1 MMMLKRYL
9 MLLAVI
15 VFHSVA
21 TAQPIINGVVAD
33 AVSHK
38 PLENAHVLIS
48 GTSQGSITDKDGIFS
63 IQSDPRRLQ
72 VLLRITM
79 MGYRDTVVAFSVADT
94 IFIFP
99 NIERLKTIVVSAD
112 RHLRDISEIP
122 QRIEQVNETTIQQT
136 ATRNAD
142 EVLYLISGIYNDR
155 NQGVY
160 SRNAGVTMRGMNST
174 SRVLVLYDGAPL
186 NKADGGGINW
196 NRIDPDFIGKVE
208 VVKGPA
214 SAIYGGNAF
223 AGVVHILPPDSLSS
237 PFRLKLNAGYGSF
250 NTYEVKNS
258 IAAQIPAGNGKW
270 YFILNNM
277 YRKGGGFYQYHDSLL
292 TQYDTT
298 LFIREYGSTIQTGY
312 RNKIS
317 SLGITYSIWDD
328 IRSDGV
334 IVNEQLGSYNK
345 FTTHFAQ
352 TKFTRKAEKGEWL
365 ALAYF
370 QKEDYF
376 RQNESVGRKNG
387 KYRYYDIVSP
397 RTDAGTTISRK
408 VVLKNNASLV
418 AGGDFRHG
426 FVNAKEIHYTSTDVF
441 IKKGSMSQAAGFL
454 QYDQPLL
461 KKKLIALSGIRF
473 DYARFSNGDFSVE
486 TPSASSE
493 FINAYPVDFSDN
505 DWTALSPKLGMRYLF
520 NRHFS
525 GYVSYSHGF
534 RPPMLDDMCTNRS
547 ITKGFKIA
555 NPKLLPERLQNTEA
569 GLDLVDYRNVTL
581 RAAAWYSLGKDF
593 QYFVFTGDSVDTGG
607 DSEKAVMLRDNIA
620 EAKITGF
627 EISVFYK
634 PVKPLTLIA
643 NYTFSHSIISDFSG
657 SQFQANDIT
666 GKLIMEVPPHLVNT
680 FLTYENKYG
689 YVTFQ
694 YSFVDKR
701 WANDENTLYSP
712 EYSLINIKAGTSS
725 CKGFS
730 LSATIHDLL
739 DTPYADSNNRL
750 SPGRIVM
757 VNVQYVFEQK

>member
-1 MMMLKRYL
+1 MFTY
-9 MLLAVI
+9 
-15 VFHSVA
+15 
-21 TAQPIINGVVAD
+21 IIFVTLITFGISASGQTGLRGVVAD
-33 AVSHK
+33 ASAHK
-38 PLENAHVLIS
+38 PIADVHVRIAGS
-48 GTSQGSITDKDGIFS
+48 NEGTVTGKDGVFTLAYKGKLPVELKAS
-63 IQSDPRRLQ
+63 IL
-72 VLLRITM
+72 
-79 MGYRDTVVAFSVADT
+79 GFCDTSIIYSVPDT
-94 IFIFP
+94 IFLRP
-99 NIERLKTIVVSAD
+99 KVERLKTVVVSAD
-112 RHLRDISEIP
+112 RHERNATEIP
-122 QRIEQVNETTIQQT
+122 QRIEQVSEKMIQQN
-136 ATRNAD
+136 AVRNAD
-142 EVLYLISGIYNDR
+142 EILYLVSGVFNDR
-155 NQGVY
+155 NQGIY

-223 AGVVHILPPDSLSS
+223 AGVVHILPPDSLTS

-250 NTYEVKNS
+250 NTCEVKNS
-258 IAAQIPAGNGKW
+258 IAAQIPAGKGKW
-270 YFILNNM
+270 FLILNNM

-312 RNKIS
+312 RNKVS
-317 SLGITYSIWDD
+317 SFGIIYSIWDD

-334 IVNEQLGSYNK
+334 KVNEPLGSYNK

-352 TKFTRKAEKGEWL
+352 TKLTRKAEKGEWL

-376 RQNESVGRKNG
+376 RQNESVSKKNG
-387 KYRYYDIVSP
+387 KYKYYDIVSP

-408 VVLKNNASLV
+408 ITLKKNGSLV

-426 FVNAKEIHYTSTDVF
+426 FVNAKEIYYTSTDVF
-441 IKKGSMSQAAGFL
+441 IKKGSMSQAAGFV

-505 DWTALSPKLGMRYLF
+505 GWTAVSPKLGLRYLF
-520 NRHFS
+520 NSLFS
-525 GYVSYSHGF
+525 AYISYSHGF

-555 NPKLLPERLQNTEA
+555 NPKLLPERLQNIEA
-569 GLDLVDYRNVTL
+569 GLDLMDYHNFTL
-581 RAAAWYSLGKDF
+581 KTAVWHSLGKDF

-607 DSEKAVMLRDNIA
+607 ESEKAVMLRDNIA
-620 EAKITGF
+620 EAEISGF
-627 EISVFYK
+627 EISAIYRATK
-634 PVKPLTLIA
+634 SITLIA
-643 NYTFSHSIISDFSG
+643 NYTFSHSVISDFSG
-657 SQFQANDIT
+657 SQFQTNDIT
-666 GKLIMEVPPHLVNT
+666 GKFIMEVPPHLLNA
-680 FLTYENKYG
+680 FATYENKYG
-689 YVTFQ
+689 FITLQ

-701 WANDENTLYSP
+701 WANDENSLYSP
-712 EYSLINIKAGTSS
+712 AYSLFNIKAGTSS
-725 CKGFS
+725 YKGFS
-730 LSATIHDLL
+730 VSVTIHDLF
-739 DTPYADSNNRL
+739 DKPYADSNNRL

-757 VNVQYVFEQK
+757 INVQYVFEQK